1 MVWFTIVLPSYRNQD
16 RFKRWNFF
24 QSYFF
29 FFFFPEDSMQSLQCI
44 LYCHLH
50 TILHNRIAVHIL
62 QRYHCMASLFIRRG
76 SHCGEMHR
84 LRIQRTSFVQPC
96 EPFYFY
102 FYLVCRTSHIPREL
116 IISVFNFLSLVYTE
130 LCVLNGE
137 LLLAL
142 PVCLLCNTEFICHRW
157 TVARKNVLIN
167 RTQSKR
173 DTIYQFTCCYAKWE
187 TPFGLFCIKKNASQP
202 RQSHWIKNIKTL
214 KCRKMCMEK
223 IVLLKYQ
230 KIQLDRSENKF
241 YWIIKIIM

>member
-1 MVWFTIVLPSYRNQD
+1 MVWFTIVSLSYRNQD
-16 RFKRWNFF
+16 FQTMKFFSIVSLLFFLPRRFNAITTMYTLLPSAHNIT
-24 QSYFF
+24 QSYCRPYFAAI
-29 FFFFPEDSMQSLQCI
+29 SL
-44 LYCHLH
+44 Y
-50 TILHNRIAVHIL
+50 RIIIYSTRFTL
-62 QRYHCMASLFIRRG
+62 RRNASLTYTKDVL
-76 SHCGEMHR
+76 CTA
-84 LRIQRTSFVQPC
+84 LRAFL
-96 EPFYFY
+96 FL

-157 TVARKNVLIN
+157 TVARKKVLIN
-167 RTQSKR
+167 HTQSKR
-173 DTIYQFTCCYAKWE
+173 DTIYQFTCCYAKWK
-187 TPFGLFCIKKNASQP
+187 TPFGLFCIKKNASQR